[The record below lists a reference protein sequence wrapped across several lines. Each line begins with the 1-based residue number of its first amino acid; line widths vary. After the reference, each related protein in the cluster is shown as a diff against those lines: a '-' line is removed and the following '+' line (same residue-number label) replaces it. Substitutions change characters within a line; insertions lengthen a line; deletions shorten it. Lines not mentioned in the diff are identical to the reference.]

1 MIRGK
6 NALCWV
12 GGCILLLST
21 FILSFLLVCMFF
33 VVSTTVSSTVSSTT
47 VGFLATCNDNS
58 WISQFV
64 WEIEYVKSIP
74 SNKTIV

>member
-21 FILSFLLVCMFF
+21 FILSFLLMCMFF

-47 VGFLATCNDNS
+47 VGFLATYNDNS